1 MIWFFIMVILL
12 GAAFLSWKV
21 EFPGRAI
28 GGGLAIFCLFLASG
42 YTLIRSVEQIPAGH
56 VGIVYQFGDIVDQ
69 RGDGLQWIAPWERMR
84 TESVQVQKAT
94 FADLN
99 TFSAETQDVFITTTV
114 NYSISP
120 DAVQELFNDVGPDWF
135 DRLVEPRVQ
144 NFFKEETVKYSTVD
158 IAPNREVL
166 RRAVRDRLAEDLEKY
181 SITVQ
186 DLLIDNLD
194 FRPEFKNAIE
204 SKQIATQDALREE
217 ERIRQ
222 SEAEAQQG
230 VAVASGRAQET
241 IITAT
246 AEAEANRLISAS
258 LDANVL
264 SIRAIEAFG
273 DDIDIALI
281 PSGEGLILD
290 PATLLRGTAPTEGE

>member
-1 MIWFFIMVILL
+1 
-12 GAAFLSWKV
+12 
-21 EFPGRAI
+21 
-28 GGGLAIFCLFLASG
+28 
-42 YTLIRSVEQIPAGH
+42 
-56 VGIVYQFGDIVDQ
+56 
-69 RGDGLQWIAPWERMR
+69 
-84 TESVQVQKAT
+84 
-94 FADLN
+94 
-99 TFSAETQDVFITTTV
+99 V